1 MGGNPPADAMSG
13 AALLAGFISGMLGA
27 LGLGGGSVLI
37 LYLTLFAGLEQVQ
50 AQGIN
55 LVFFVPCALLAVFLY
70 ARKGLIARPL
80 WLPAALFG
88 LAGALLGSWLSG
100 LIGSDALQKLFG
112 ILLLLFGLK
121 EIFHRKQKDSGAPK
135 PPEVKKADDS

>member
-1 MGGNPPADAMSG
+1 MGGHSPVDAMSA
-13 AALLAGFISGMLGA
+13 AALLAGFVSGTLGA

-37 LYLTLFAGLEQVQ
+37 LYLTLFAGMEQAQ

-55 LVFFVPCALLAVFLY
+55 LVFFVPCALLAVVLY
-70 ARKGLIARPL
+70 TRKGLIARSL

-100 LIGSDALQKLFG
+100 VFSSDVLQKLFG
-112 ILLLLFGLK
+112 VLLLLFGIK
-121 EIFHRKQKDSGAPK
+121 EIFHRKRSSGSVPDKAP
-135 PPEVKKADDS
+135 DDLHR

>member
-1 MGGNPPADAMSG
+1 MSAAALFAGFVSG
-13 AALLAGFISGMLGA
+13 ALGA

-37 LYLTLFAGLEQVQ
+37 LYLTLFAGMEQAQ

-55 LVFFVPCALLAVFLY
+55 LVFFVPCALLAVVLY

-100 LIGSDALQKLFG
+100 IFSSDVLQKLFG
-112 ILLLLFGLK
+112 VLLLLFGVK
-121 EIFHRKQKDSGAPK
+121 EVFHRKRASDS
-135 PPEVKKADDS
+135 DSDRNP